1 MMQFMSWERAREAS
15 NWSGQNVVRWSNA
28 EYDRLW
34 QEAAMALGLAEW
46 GFPLTTHVIL

>member
-1 MMQFMSWERAREAS
+1 MMQFMSWQSAREAS
-15 NWSGQNVVRWSNA
+15 NQTNVVRWSNA

-34 QEAAMALGLAEW
+34 KEAAMELGPAKW